1 MIKFVSNSSTSDDD
15 SQWLSVSD
23 IMAGLMMVFLF
34 IAVVLMRTAFIER
47 DKIKQVA
54 VAYQENQVAIYDALV
69 DEFESDLD
77 KWDATIDQDSL
88 TFTFKSPDILFADG
102 SSSLSDEYQRLLGD
116 FFPRYVEVLLAFRPS
131 INEVRIEGHTSSQ
144 WNAQTSY
151 RDAYFLNMKLSQDRT
166 RSVLDYLYDLSTS
179 EADRPWIEKSF
190 AAVGLSS
197 SKRVFDSAGNEDF
210 LRSRRVTF
218 RVITNA
224 DIQMRQILESS
235 Q

>member
-116 FFPRYVEVLLAFRPS
+116 FFPGMLRFCMHLDLQSTKSGSKGTLVASGTRRQVIETHIFKYEALAGQNS
-131 INEVRIEGHTSSQ
+131 LGS
-144 WNAQTSY
+144 
-151 RDAYFLNMKLSQDRT
+151 
-166 RSVLDYLYDLSTS
+166 
-179 EADRPWIEKSF
+179 
-190 AAVGLSS
+190 GLS
-197 SKRVFDSAGNEDF
+197 
-210 LRSRRVTF
+210 
-218 RVITNA
+218 I
-224 DIQMRQILESS
+224 
-235 Q
+235 